1 MNNYEMNDYD
11 DDDNIETDA
20 FLSDNNNTNTTTNN
34 NNNRSNNNSTCNSDS
49 KRVSFKTI
57 GLNHSQYHHYQYYKN
72 MTQSKISSSSSL
84 FYGTLMKNNK
94 FIEIN
99 IN

>member
-34 NNNRSNNNSTCNSDS
+34 NNNSDS